1 MKTTTVKRQTVLAAI
16 ASALAVGTLSGCAVG
31 RGQESAGALVDDAAI
46 TTKVKSKFAADST
59 VSAMSI
65 SVETL
70 QGVVQLS
77 GFAKSAEEKAMAE
90 KLARDTKGVADVK
103 NNIIVKS

>member
-1 MKTTTVKRQTVLAAI
+1 
-16 ASALAVGTLSGCAVG
+16 
-31 RGQESAGALVDDAAI
+31 
-46 TTKVKSKFAADST
+46 
-59 VSAMSI
+59 MSI